1 VTGGPVTGGPVTG
14 GTPAGGSV
22 TGGPVTGA
30 TPAGGPVTGGVA
42 AGGGTAGDDTG
53 GGLRPAGAGRAAREY
68 ALVLAVAAAGA
79 LLVLLSV
86 HQGWAR
92 VVTAVP
98 APIPGSTVTVSGQAV
113 VPLAGALAVASLA
126 GLAAVI
132 ATRGLARRLVG
143 VFLAVSGAL
152 TVVLVGAR
160 VSSAA
165 VLAAA
170 HGVTVSQ
177 AGSATAG
184 GGPAGSPAQPGVFP
198 GGSGPG
204 VNAAAHVMM
213 ASVPWRPLAVVGG
226 LAVLAAGI
234 VVAWRGPRWPAMSS
248 RYGGTGRAE
257 RPPVADSAS
266 LWESLSRGV
275 DPTER
280 PGPAGGPLGS

>member
-1 VTGGPVTGGPVTG
+1 VTGGPVTSGD
-14 GTPAGGSV
+14 PA
-22 TGGPVTGA
+22 A
-30 TPAGGPVTGGVA
+30 GGVA
-42 AGGGTAGDDTG
+42 AGGPATGGGTAGG
-53 GGLRPAGAGRAAREY
+53 QRPSAAGRPAREY

-79 LLVLLSV
+79 LLVLLSA

-92 VVTAVP
+92 VVTASP

-143 VFLAVSGAL
+143 VFLAASGAL
-152 TVVLVGAR
+152 TVLLVSAR

-184 GGPAGSPAQPGVFP
+184 GGPAGSSGQPGVFP
-198 GGSGPG
+198 GGGSPG
-204 VNAAAHVMM
+204 VSAAAHVMM
-213 ASVPWRPLAVVGG
+213 ASFPWRPLAAVGG

-248 RYGGTGRAE
+248 RYSNTGGGE
-257 RPPVADSAS
+257 RQPVADSAS

-275 DPTER
+275 DPTEQ
-280 PGPAGGPLGS
+280 PGPAGRPLGS

>member
-1 VTGGPVTGGPVTG
+1 VTGGPVTGGPVSG
-14 GTPAGGSV
+14 GTAAGGS
-22 TGGPVTGA
+22 TAEGQRPPA
-30 TPAGGPVTGGVA
+30 TART
-42 AGGGTAGDDTG
+42 
-53 GGLRPAGAGRAAREY
+53 AREY
-68 ALVLAVAAAGA
+68 SLVLGAAAAGA

-92 VVTAVP
+92 VVTATP

-143 VFLAVSGAL
+143 VFLVVSGAL
-152 TVVLVGAR
+152 TVLLVGAR
-160 VSSAA
+160 VSAAA

-184 GGPAGSPAQPGVFP
+184 AGSAGPAAQPGVFP
-198 GGSGPG
+198 GGSPG
-204 VNAAAHVMM
+204 VSAAAQVTM
-213 ASVPWRPLAVVGG
+213 ASFPWRPLAAVGG

-248 RYGGTGRAE
+248 RYGGTGAAE
-257 RPPVADSAS
+257 RQPVADSAS

-275 DPTER
+275 DPTEQ
-280 PGPAGGPLGS
+280 PGPAGRPLGS

>member
-1 VTGGPVTGGPVTG
+1 MTGGPVNGGPVTG
-14 GTPAGGSV
+14 GTAAGG
-22 TGGPVTGA
+22 TA
-30 TPAGGPVTGGVA
+30 AGGPLTGGAAAEGTATAGTAASGTAAAGQRPPVA
-42 AGGGTAGDDTG
+42 A
-53 GGLRPAGAGRAAREY
+53 RAAREY
-68 ALVLAVAAAGA
+68 ALVLGAAAAGA
-79 LLVLLSV
+79 LLVLLSA

-92 VVTAVP
+92 VVTAAP

-152 TVVLVGAR
+152 TVLLVSAR
-160 VSSAA
+160 VSAAA

-184 GGPAGSPAQPGVFP
+184 GGPAGSAAQPGVFP
-198 GGSGPG
+198 GGSSPG
-204 VNAAAHVMM
+204 VSAAAHVAM
-213 ASVPWRPLAVVGG
+213 ASFPWRPLAAVGG
-226 LAVLAAGI
+226 LAMLAAGI

-248 RYGGTGRAE
+248 RYGNTGGAARQ
-257 RPPVADSAS
+257 PVADSAS

-275 DPTER
+275 DPTEQ
-280 PGPAGGPLGS
+280 PGPTGRPLGS

>member
-1 VTGGPVTGGPVTG
+1 MTGDNTDGGR
-14 GTPAGGSV
+14 
-22 TGGPVTGA
+22 
-30 TPAGGPVTGGVA
+30 
-42 AGGGTAGDDTG
+42 
-53 GGLRPAGAGRAAREY
+53 RPAGAARAAREY
-68 ALVLAVAAAGA
+68 ALVLGVAAAGA

-86 HQGWAR
+86 RQGWAR
-92 VVTAVP
+92 VVTAAP

-152 TVVLVGAR
+152 TVVLVSAR
-160 VSSAA
+160 VSAAA

-170 HGVTVSQ
+170 HGVAVSQ

-184 GGPAGSPAQPGVFP
+184 GGPAGSSAQPGVFP
-198 GGSGPG
+198 GGSSPG
-204 VNAAAHVMM
+204 VSAAAHVMM
-213 ASVPWRPLAVVGG
+213 ASFPWRALAVVGG

-248 RYGGTGRAE
+248 RYGNTGGAGRQ
-257 RPPVADSAS
+257 PVADSAS

-275 DPTER
+275 DPTEQ
-280 PGPAGGPLGS
+280 PGPTGRPLGS

>member
-1 VTGGPVTGGPVTG
+1 MTGGQ
-14 GTPAGGSV
+14 
-22 TGGPVTGA
+22 
-30 TPAGGPVTGGVA
+30 
-42 AGGGTAGDDTG
+42 
-53 GGLRPAGAGRAAREY
+53 RPAGAGRAAREY
-68 ALVLAVAAAGA
+68 ALVLGVAAAGA

-92 VVTAVP
+92 VVTAAP

-152 TVVLVGAR
+152 TVALVSAR
-160 VSSAA
+160 VSAAA

-184 GGPAGSPAQPGVFP
+184 GGPAGSSAPGVFP
-198 GGSGPG
+198 GGSSSG
-204 VNAAAHVMM
+204 VSAAAHVLM
-213 ASVPWRPLAVVGG
+213 ASFPWRSLAVVGG

-248 RYGGTGRAE
+248 RYANTGGAE
-257 RPPVADSAS
+257 RQPVADSAS
-266 LWESLSRGV
+266 LWESLSSGV
-275 DPTER
+275 DPTEQ
-280 PGPAGGPLGS
+280 PGPAGRPLGS

>member
-1 VTGGPVTGGPVTG
+1 MTGGPVTG
-14 GTPAGGSV
+14 GT
-22 TGGPVTGA
+22 
-30 TPAGGPVTGGVA
+30 A
-42 AGGGTAGDDTG
+42 AGGTGADGPAAGPVAGGTAAPGQ
-53 GGLRPAGAGRAAREY
+53 RPPAAARAAREY
-68 ALVLAVAAAGA
+68 ALVLGVAAAGA
-79 LLVLLSV
+79 LLVLLSA

-92 VVTAVP
+92 VVTAAP
-98 APIPGSTVTVSGQAV
+98 APIPGSTVMVSGQAI

-143 VFLAVSGAL
+143 VFLAASGAL
-152 TVVLVGAR
+152 TVLLVSAR
-160 VSSAA
+160 VSGAA

-184 GGPAGSPAQPGVFP
+184 GGPAGTAAQPGAFP
-198 GGSGPG
+198 GGSSPG
-204 VNAAAHVMM
+204 VSAAAHVAMV
-213 ASVPWRPLAVVGG
+213 SFPWRPLAAVGG

-248 RYGGTGRAE
+248 RYGNTGGPE
-257 RPPVADSAS
+257 RQPVADSAS

-275 DPTER
+275 DPTEQ
-280 PGPAGGPLGS
+280 PGPTGRPLGS

>member
-14 GTPAGGSV
+14 GT
-22 TGGPVTGA
+22 
-30 TPAGGPVTGGVA
+30 A
-42 AGGGTAGDDTG
+42 AGGM
-53 GGLRPAGAGRAAREY
+53 RPPGPARAARGY
-68 ALVLAVAAAGA
+68 ALVLGVAAAGA
-79 LLVLLSV
+79 LLVLLSA

-92 VVTAVP
+92 VVTAAP
-98 APIPGSTVTVSGQAV
+98 APIPGSTVTVSGQAL

-152 TVVLVGAR
+152 TVLLVSAR
-160 VSSAA
+160 VSTAA

-184 GGPAGSPAQPGVFP
+184 GGPAGSAAQPGVFP

-204 VNAAAHVMM
+204 VSAAAHVAM
-213 ASVPWRPLAVVGG
+213 ASFPWRPLAAVGG

-248 RYGGTGRAE
+248 RYGSTGGAE
-257 RPPVADSAS
+257 PQPVADSAS

-275 DPTER
+275 DPTEQ
-280 PGPAGGPLGS
+280 PGPTGRPLGS

>member
-1 VTGGPVTGGPVTG
+1 VTDGPVI
-14 GTPAGGSV
+14 
-22 TGGPVTGA
+22 
-30 TPAGGPVTGGVA
+30 GGVA
-42 AGGGTAGDDTG
+42 ADNSTASGTAADGQ
-53 GGLRPAGAGRAAREY
+53 RPPAAARAAREY
-68 ALVLAVAAAGA
+68 ALVLGVAAAGA

-86 HQGWAR
+86 RQGWAR
-92 VVTAVP
+92 VATAAP

-152 TVVLVGAR
+152 TVALVSAR
-160 VSSAA
+160 VSAAA

-184 GGPAGSPAQPGVFP
+184 GGPAGSSAQPGVFP
-198 GGSGPG
+198 GGSSPG
-204 VNAAAHVMM
+204 VSAAAHVMM
-213 ASVPWRPLAVVGG
+213 TSFPWRPLAVVGG

-234 VVAWRGPRWPAMSS
+234 VVAWRGPGWPAMSS
-248 RYGGTGRAE
+248 RYSNTGGAE
-257 RPPVADSAS
+257 RQPVADGAERQPVADSAA

-275 DPTER
+275 DPTEQ
-280 PGPAGGPLGS
+280 PGPTGRPLG

>member
-1 VTGGPVTGGPVTG
+1 VTGGRRP
-14 GTPAGGSV
+14 PA
-22 TGGPVTGA
+22 
-30 TPAGGPVTGGVA
+30 A
-42 AGGGTAGDDTG
+42 A
-53 GGLRPAGAGRAAREY
+53 RAAREY
-68 ALVLAVAAAGA
+68 ALVLGVAAAGA

-92 VVTAVP
+92 VVTAAP
-98 APIPGSTVTVSGQAV
+98 APIPGSIVTVNGQAV

-143 VFLAVSGAL
+143 GFLAVSGAL
-152 TVVLVGAR
+152 TVLLVSAR
-160 VSSAA
+160 VSAAA

-184 GGPAGSPAQPGVFP
+184 GGPAGSAAPGGVFP
-198 GGSGPG
+198 GGSPG
-204 VNAAAHVMM
+204 VSAAAHVMM
-213 ASVPWRPLAVVGG
+213 VSFPWRPLAAVGG

-234 VVAWRGPRWPAMSS
+234 VVAWRGPRWPVMSS
-248 RYGGTGRAE
+248 RYSRAGGPDRQ
-257 RPPVADSAS
+257 PVADSAS

-275 DPTER
+275 DPTDE
-280 PGPAGGPLGS
+280 PGQTGRPLGS